1 MVFNKKVL
9 KGYYI
14 FWIVK
19 KNGYIVKKSSIKCE
33 NSNVLMYKN
42 GTNYTTFLFFC
53 STNLCFGDV

>member
-42 GTNYTTFLFFC
+42 GTNYTTF
-53 STNLCFGDV
+53 